1 MRKLVE
7 CVPNFSEGRRK
18 GVVDRIAEAIAS
30 VGGVRVLDVQ
40 MDADHN
46 RSVITF
52 VGPPAAVEEA
62 AFRGVAKA
70 AELIDMEQ
78 HRGEHP
84 RMGAADV
91 VPFVPL
97 SGVTMED
104 CVAMA
109 QRLGRRIGEELGI
122 PVYLY
127 EEAAT
132 REERRNLADV
142 RRGEYEGI
150 KVEIETNPDRAPDF
164 GPHRLGKAG
173 ATAVGARWPLIAYN
187 VNLGTDD
194 LQVAKAIAR
203 AVRHSSGGLRYVK
216 ALGLDIR
223 ERGIVQVSMNMTR
236 YQKTPLHRVFEMIK
250 REAARYGVPVIGSEI
265 VGLTPQEALL
275 DAAAFYLQLEGF
287 SPHQVLESRL
297 REEPTTTPRAFLE
310 AVAEGTPAP
319 GGGSVS
325 ALAGALAGALTVMVC
340 NLTLGREKYAAV
352 EVANARRTTG
362 RVVQGPKPPASV
374 REEEM
379 EGVRRQAQRLQAEL
393 TDLVEADSAAFQRVV
408 AAYRLPRGS
417 AEEAERREAAVQEAL
432 QGAAEVPLV
441 VADKAVRVLELIKA
455 VAARGNVTAVSDAGV
470 AGFMAQAAVQG
481 AALNVRANAMGLR
494 DRALAEEFLTRITT
508 LQGRGAALVKEI
520 EGIIA
525 SRLG

>member
-7 CVPNFSEGRRK
+7 CVPNFSEGQRRE
-18 GVVDRIAEAIAS
+18 VVDQMVEAISA

-40 MDADHN
+40 VDADHN

-52 VGPPAAVEEA
+52 VGAPAAVEEA

-70 AELIDMEQ
+70 AELIDMTQ
-78 HRGEHP
+78 HQGEHP
-84 RMGAADV
+84 RIGAADV

-97 SGVTMED
+97 SGVTMEE

-109 QRLGRRIGEELGI
+109 RRVGERIGGELGI

-132 REERRNLADV
+132 REDRRNLAHI
-142 RRGEYEGI
+142 RRGEYESL
-150 KVEIETNPDRAPDF
+150 KAEIETNPDRAPDF
-164 GPHRLGKAG
+164 GPRRLGKAG
-173 ATAVGARWPLIAYN
+173 ATVVGARWPLIAYN
-187 VNLGTDD
+187 VNLGTSD

-216 ALGLDIR
+216 ALGLEIR

-236 YQKTPLHRVFEMIK
+236 YQKTPLFRAFEMIK
-250 REAARYGVPVIGSEI
+250 REAARYGVGVISSEI

-287 SPHQVLESRL
+287 SPDQVLENRL
-297 REEPTTTPRAFLE
+297 DEEPTTTPNAFLE
-310 AVAEGTPAP
+310 AVAESTPVP

-325 ALAGALAGALTVMVC
+325 GLAGALAGALTVMVC

-352 EVANARRTTG
+352 E
-362 RVVQGPKPPASV
+362 
-374 REEEM
+374 EEM
-379 EGVRRQAQRLQAEL
+379 EEVRRQAERLQAEL
-393 TDLVEADSAAFQRVV
+393 TDRIEADSAAFERVM

-417 AEEAERREAAVQEAL
+417 AEEAEGRKAAIQEAL
-432 QGAAEVPLV
+432 RGAAEVPLA
-441 VADKAVRVLELIKA
+441 VADKAVRVLELA
-455 VAARGNVTAVSDAGV
+455 RVVAARGNVNTVSDAGV
-470 AGFMAQAAVQG
+470 GGYMAWAAVQG
-481 AALNVRANAMGLR
+481 AALNVKINAHSFK
-494 DRALAEEFLTRITT
+494 DKSLAQEFLARIAA
-508 LQGRGAALVKEI
+508 LQERGAALAEEI
-520 EGIIA
+520 EGIIV